1 MKLDYFI
8 VLVAPDAESL
18 VGRHQFFQAMV
29 QSGRL
34 NDIVRLRTG
43 QNSIQG
49 NLSLARTAQEAVE
62 TIDRN
67 YKYTEDA
74 VQIVC
79 ADYRVNPAL
88 GDYGS
93 DLTGRNIQNGL
104 DLTDYL
110 RWNFVGKKNG
120 LCGFRRGRGP
130 FTPSSLPQ

>member
-8 VLVAPDAESL
+8 VIVTPDTNSL

-29 QSGRL
+29 QGGRL
-34 NDIVRLRTG
+34 NDIMRIRTG
-43 QNSIQG
+43 QNAIQG
-49 NLSLARTAQEAVE
+49 NLSLARTAAEAVE
-62 TIDRN
+62 AIDRN

-79 ADYRVNPAL
+79 ADFAVNPGQ
-88 GDYGS
+88 GDYGPT
-93 DLTGRNIQNGL
+93 LTGRNIQNGL

-120 LCGFRRGRGP
+120 LSGFWKRQSP
-130 FTPSSLPQ
+130 ITPPCRP

>member
-8 VLVAPDAESL
+8 VLVTPDTNSL

-29 QSGRL
+29 QGGRL
-34 NDIVRLRTG
+34 NDIVRIRTG
-43 QNSIQG
+43 QESIQG
-49 NLSLARTAQEAVE
+49 NLTLARTAREAVE
-62 TIDRN
+62 AIDRN

-79 ADYRVNPAL
+79 ADYVVNPQT
-88 GDYGS
+88 GDYGPT
-93 DLTGRNIQNGL
+93 LTGQSIENGL

-120 LCGFRRGRGP
+120 VPGIRKRQDP
-130 FTPSSLPQ
+130 ASLPCHPQ